1 MATWHSIK
9 AQFKHK
15 KAVYISLFLLTLL
28 ISFILTFAFSM
39 SKNISV
45 AAAEAYQVGKYG
57 DVCFF
62 YMMDTPSEEELEKL
76 TEREEVRDLR
86 KIPVVFPLAT
96 NTGIISDYK
105 IVTPW
110 FQAYNPDIFNAR
122 LLYEDMK
129 SYVPEEEASAPD
141 DGEVYLANLF
151 HFMAGAEIGDSFRI
165 TSTNFDKEYRISG
178 FVEDLRQVNAV
189 NMGGNSVFFSPGD
202 YQELVGLA
210 EQYPD
215 EFCETFFLS
224 ADKAPEFADLS
235 DDDFVNAI
243 SRGTDIKDMARI
255 VLTGEQVI
263 YFSSILSQIIAMIII
278 FVALLMFIANLLILN
293 FNINSSLEAEY
304 KNIGVL
310 KACGLQKG
318 HIQRVYLLS
327 FLLTIGL
334 RFGLGLIIASP
345 AVAVSTPLLLG
356 IFNLLVSGQTAWLL
370 SCGTGLV
377 ILVISLVMM
386 LVQLRKVTKIKPREA
401 LNEGQQSVYFSQ
413 GINLQLKKPF
423 LHARLSV
430 KQFTA
435 SLRQYL
441 SAILLIAVLFFL
453 VLYTYS
459 LTNVLESERMV
470 QEFHGLD
477 FDISVIYED
486 TDSETKEK
494 TEAVIE
500 DYTTILSR
508 EFMEYADIEVDKN
521 SLGLFIADNTD
532 VLSSLLEGRK
542 PEFDNEIILTKL
554 FAQMHN
560 IQIGDTVEVYS
571 KGKTEDYLV
580 TGFFQSLNRAGMMAL
595 MKDSAFK
602 RLGVED
608 EQRNE
613 ILYKIEDPSYGEEIT
628 EKLFQEVPEVYVISS
643 EGIQK
648 SMTGVD
654 AIFAGISWLMLGIAL
669 LFVII
674 NGIMVSVKIFYREAA
689 DFGIFKA
696 IGIRNSANRL
706 IFSCRFLFVAFAGIL
721 IGYVLQLVLAPQLN
735 NLLAPMVGVSTF
747 VVKIEWFI
755 IIIFALLFL
764 IAFFLIAWA
773 VSGRI
778 KRLEIRN
785 LVNAI

>member
-1 MATWHSIK
+1 MAIWKLIK

-39 SKNISV
+39 SKNISE
-45 AAAEAYQVGKYG
+45 AAEEAYQAGKYG

-62 YMMDTPSEEELEKL
+62 YIMDTPSEEELEKL
-76 TEREEVRDLR
+76 AEREEVRDLR

-96 NTGIISDYK
+96 NAGIISDYK
-105 IVTPW
+105 IATPW

-122 LLYEDMK
+122 LLRDDMK
-129 SYVPEEEASAPD
+129 SYVPKEDASAPS
-141 DGEVYLANLF
+141 DGEVYVANLF
-151 HFMAGAEIGDSFRI
+151 HFMTGAEIGDSFHI
-165 TSTNFDKEYRISG
+165 TSTNFNKEYRISG

-189 NMGGNSVFFSPGD
+189 NMGGNSVFLSAND
-202 YQELVGLA
+202 YEDLAMLAQEFPA
-210 EQYPD
+210 
-215 EFCETFFLS
+215 EFCESFFLS
-224 ADKAPEFADLS
+224 VDKAPEFSDLS
-235 DDDFVNAI
+235 DDDFVNVI

-255 VLTGEQVI
+255 ILTGEQVI
-263 YFSSILSQIIAMIII
+263 YFSSIMSQIIAMIII

-334 RFGLGLIIASP
+334 GFGLGLLIASP
-345 AVAVSTPLLLG
+345 VVVVSTPLLLG

-370 SCGTGLV
+370 SSGAGLV
-377 ILVISLVMM
+377 ILVIALLMM

-413 GINLQLKKPF
+413 GIDLQLKKPF

-435 SLRQYL
+435 SLHQYL
-441 SAILLIAVLFFL
+441 SAVLLIAVLFFL

-459 LTNVLESERMV
+459 LTNILESERMV
-470 QEFHGLD
+470 QEFYGLD
-477 FDISVIYED
+477 FDIAVRYED

-500 DYTTILSR
+500 EYTPILSR
-508 EFMEYADIEVDKN
+508 EYMEYADIEVNKN
-521 SLGLFIADNTD
+521 SLGLFIADNTK
-532 VLSSLLEGRK
+532 VLSSLLEGKK

-560 IQIGDTVEVYS
+560 IQIGDMVEVYS

-580 TGFFQSLNRAGMMAL
+580 SGFFQSLNRAGMMAL
-595 MKDSAFK
+595 MKDSAFR
-602 RLGVED
+602 RLDVED
-608 EQRNE
+608 DQSNE
-613 ILYKIEDPSYGEEIT
+613 ILYKIEDPSYGEEIA
-628 EKLFQEVPEVYVISS
+628 EKLFQEVPELYVISS